1 MSEKPNRLEGLLQPP
16 VETEQELLPPQ
27 RMGMGVK
34 SLTLRLPE
42 DEYQRLRL
50 YAFKNNTTH
59 QECWHSR
66 SRPS

>member
-1 MSEKPNRLEGLLQPP
+1 MTTATATPP

-59 QECWHSR
+59 QEVLAFALKAFLKR
-66 SRPS
+66 VKA